1 MDTLPPLLGSESL
14 LAHLAARYPVDPA
27 ALAQVV
33 AVAGER
39 GQDALRLSLRAG
51 LFSERDVA
59 QGASELTGTP
69 LLADGVWPAQ
79 AVLPDAISPRFL
91 KEYGCLPI
99 AADATTVTL
108 AMIDPTSAPALSG
121 VRLATGLNVVPVVA
135 LASEVEAAWSRLYG
149 GAAASRHLGPR
160 RADASRDETLT
171 LRDLA
176 SEAPIV
182 GLFDQLL
189 RDAVDARASDIHLE
203 PGPQSL
209 RVRLRIDGVLAA
221 VDTVPAENTAALI
234 SRIKLLAGLDI
245 GERRLPQDGRIG
257 VRVQGREIDLR
268 VATLPGLQGESVT
281 IRLLDTQALPL
292 DLTGLGLDGA
302 SVAQLE
308 RLLAHPHG
316 LILVTGPT
324 GSGKSTTLYS
334 VLRRLNSGARKI
346 VTVEDPVEIQLEG
359 VYQTQA
365 RPRIGFGFANALQS
379 IMRHDPDIIMVGE
392 IRDAET
398 ARMAVQAALTGHL
411 VLSTLH
417 TNDAASAPARLIDMG
432 IEPFLLSASLVGVIA
447 QRLVRRRCTA
457 CGGTGCPVCR
467 GTGFKGRLALMEIL
481 EVDAAIAGALQTG
494 ADARVLAELA
504 TAAGMR
510 SLARDGAAKVAAGL
524 TALSEVQR
532 VTGDG

>member
-33 AVAGER
+33 VVAGER

-51 LFSERDVA
+51 LFNERDVA
-59 QGASELTGTP
+59 EGAAELTGIP
-69 LLADGVWPAQ
+69 MIGDAAWPAQ

-99 AADATTVTL
+99 AADATKVTL
-108 AMIDPTSAPALSG
+108 AMIDPTSAPALTG

-135 LASEVEAAWSRLYG
+135 LASEVEAAWSRFYG
-149 GAAASRHLGPR
+149 GAAAPR

-221 VDTVPAENTAALI
+221 VDPVPAESTPALI

-292 DLTGLGLDGA
+292 DLTGLGLDSA

-346 VTVEDPVEIQLEG
+346 VTVEDPVEIQLDG

-447 QRLVRRRCTA
+447 QRLVRRRCKA
-457 CGGTGCPVCR
+457 CGGAGCPVCR

-481 EVDAAIAGALQTG
+481 EVDAAIANALQTG